1 MDIMG
6 ILNITLKK
14 FLYDRH
20 LNYSKEKVKK
30 LQNKKFNKLL
40 KYAYQNSSFY
50 NRLYKNEGIEYKDLD
65 NIKLKNLPIVNKKK
79 IMDNFN
85 DVLTINNIKKN
96 DIVKFIENNPNPK
109 KMYKKNIL
117 WFTVLEQREK

>member
-1 MDIMG
+1 MG

>member
-30 LQNKKFNKLL
+30 LQNKKFNKF
-40 KYAYQNSSFY
+40 KHH
-50 NRLYKNEGIEYKDLD
+50 
-65 NIKLKNLPIVNKKK
+65 
-79 IMDNFN
+79 
-85 DVLTINNIKKN
+85 
-96 DIVKFIENNPNPK
+96 
-109 KMYKKNIL
+109 IL
-117 WFTVLEQREK
+117 S